1 VGYNAQAVRLRAG
14 GGMPS
19 FLNFLVP
26 GLTNFERFGISP
38 ASLKFKAQDEEA
50 GYQAATLRSSLDHIR
65 FSISVGLVMIAIL
78 GFADPLI
85 YQHEELHYV
94 YIIRFGILLPM
105 GLVFLCL
112 TARATY
118 FLRFKLFNSL
128 LVTAFGAMFLPLV
141 YRTDLTILIY
151 NFPTVMMVS
160 TYAFFFC
167 GMSFQYGVMSAGTFN
182 ILFSIAIWSIKIPLA
197 VAFAVNMHMIVM
209 LLLIAMAA
217 YQRELVSRQ
226 LFVSERREREALARQ
241 HESDHR
247 YLQWSRQLARFLRH
261 EVRQPVAQINSSI
274 ELAQLAL
281 DDFNPIKP
289 HVANAAFATRQVWNL
304 IERASHATDI
314 EAFIRQSTPELVDLK
329 KLLANLVD
337 GYQQTFSGVS
347 FRFESRHIVLA
358 EVDPILVKE
367 AVSNL
372 LANAASFSEDDSTIQ
387 VSLNQSGS
395 YAIIKVRNKGPLLE
409 GQADELFGLFA
420 STRSGPSSEHEGL
433 GLYLVR
439 LIAEH
444 YGGRAEL
451 SNLDDAS
458 GVEATITLPVLI

>member
-1 VGYNAQAVRLRAG
+1 VGYTAQLVRLGAG
-14 GGMPS
+14 SGMPS

-38 ASLKFKAQDEEA
+38 ARLKFKARDEEA
-50 GYQAATLRSSLDHIR
+50 DYQAVSLCSSLDHIR
-65 FSISVGLVMIAIL
+65 FSVSVGLIMIAIL
-78 GFADPLI
+78 GIADPLI
-85 YQHEELHYV
+85 YQHEKLHYV

-105 GLVFLCL
+105 GLVFLSL

-118 FLRFKLFNSL
+118 FIRFQLFNSL
-128 LVTAFGAMFLPLV
+128 LVTAFGAMFLPLA
-141 YRTDLTILIY
+141 YRTDLTVLIY

-160 TYAFFFC
+160 AYAFFFC
-167 GMSFQYGVMSAGTFN
+167 GMSFQYSVLSAGTFN
-182 ILFSIAIWSIKIPLA
+182 MLFSIAIWSTKIPIA
-197 VAFAVNMHMIVM
+197 VAFVVNMHMIVM
-209 LLLIAMAA
+209 LLLMAMAA

-241 HESDHR
+241 HERDQR
-247 YLQWSRQLARFLRH
+247 YLQWLRQLAKFLRH

-274 ELAQLAL
+274 ELAHLAL
-281 DDFNPIKP
+281 DDSNPIKP
-289 HVANAAFATRQVWNL
+289 HVANAAFATQQVWNL

-314 EAFIRQSTPELVDLK
+314 EAFIRQSTPELIDLN
-329 KLLANLVD
+329 KLLIDLVD
-337 GYQQTFSGVS
+337 GYRQTFSGVF
-347 FRFESRHIVLA
+347 FRFESLHIVLA

-372 LANAASFSEDDSTIQ
+372 LANAASFAEDDSTIQ
-387 VSLNQSGS
+387 VSLNRNGA
-395 YAIIKVRNKGPLLE
+395 YATIKVQNKGPLVD
-409 GQADELFGLFA
+409 GQTDELFGPFA

-444 YGGRAEL
+444 YGGTAEL

-458 GVEATITLPVLI
+458 GVEATIMLPAII